1 MMGFRRSGEGHSKS
15 IQTAQAIVDELYKMK
30 KAQIWVSNKVGMGQN
45 GEYGQNLLCK
55 EKKII
60 TIGTWT
66 LIECFLN
73 VSRYSEYS
81 ANDWSNHWLYHTNTC
96 CSDVYRHWVYR
107 PKQTESHKRPGE
119 CLSNTSHHTSEL
131 LV

>member
-1 MMGFRRSGEGHSKS
+1 MGFRRSGEGHSKS
-15 IQTAQAIVDELYKMK
+15 IQTAQAIVDEVYKMK

-45 GEYGQNLLCK
+45 GEYGQNLLCE

-73 VSRYSEYS
+73 VRLYYQS
-81 ANDWSNHWLYHTNTC
+81 AS
-96 CSDVYRHWVYR
+96 
-107 PKQTESHKRPGE
+107 
-119 CLSNTSHHTSEL
+119 
-131 LV
+131 